1 MLVRNGFCVNYTVH
15 MSIKLGS
22 IVDPD
27 LHGSRSGIIVPD
39 PAKMKEQINK
49 GLNYNFRP
57 VNFRLFALYDLSIKW
72 KMADSG

>member
-1 MLVRNGFCVNYTVH
+1 M
-15 MSIKLGS
+15 
-22 IVDPD
+22 DPD